1 MIHHFFPLY
10 QLTHPARFPRTG
22 IVFACARRNERKK
35 HIKQADPGLNDHGF
49 SNNFRKGWFRVH
61 VKRYF
66 QIVFVSKFSS
76 DKLLRSFSKTS
87 TYI

>member
-1 MIHHFFPLY
+1 MIHHIFPALPLY

-61 VKRYF
+61 VKAIF
-66 QIVFVSKFSS
+66 PNCVC
-76 DKLLRSFSKTS
+76 
-87 TYI
+87 